1 MKNRIQSICS
11 FILSALLIMTLV
23 SVPASAATEDVR
35 KIWNFE
41 DLELGKRISKDYF
54 DGRFGDMYSYD
65 LTLKDPDGS
74 NNQVY
79 QIDGSGKTLT
89 IDSDGSY
96 ATTDISFR
104 VYLPDTS
111 ALTSALSFDPQCRVF
126 DEDSNTWKELN
137 FGGGLT
143 SFSAINNRINN
154 ADYTPNSWHTIR
166 YVTETAD
173 GKTCMYKYFDKELI
187 AYKEDA
193 HHWQYNK
200 ERYGSMKFLIFPGKS
215 NHQDLRYDDI
225 SLTMLANAP
234 SVSLTMEGGLP
245 EDYSAKDVLMSGGMT
260 AKATVSNSTAATHVR
275 FKDAA
280 GNVLGTV
287 ALDASG
293 QAELAVQP
301 GTITAEAIVTDK
313 ANNTHVIAA
322 SEPQTA
328 EGVASEKKYYFYNSY
343 DATLLP
349 EWNSSNRIY
358 YDYYG
363 NDGVPETRW
372 STLNYYASRP
382 ANNEWACMINKDGMY
397 GNTANVDGNT
407 VSATGFSLP
416 EDKEGHT
423 IAVKMTCLS
432 AQNSVFKPWI
442 GIGFDPKGA
451 EKGGK
456 ASDNSAG
463 WDKFYGMSPTEYKTV
478 GGTTENYEEVMK
490 SAYVVIEQSY
500 KFEDFNVGRNL
511 MMPNWFTVTGNHT
524 WYLRYGGVF
533 VGKSETDTAELTT
546 TNNKSLGSVTKG
558 HWYRITSIYDIK
570 NGVYDVFINGDYKN
584 RDVFTHGR
592 NTESELQNTICMS
605 EIIDWYDRDNADSTM
620 YMDDFSIYMTSFE
633 GNAISDL
640 ANNVVT
646 IQNDGTARD
655 ISIITAAYQDD
666 ACTKLAGVVVDSAKL
681 DAGDL
686 HKTVTLTGAPA
697 GVKTKTFF
705 IENAGGAMKPLR
717 GAYAAQ

>member
-23 SVPASAATEDVR
+23 SVPASAATEDVDLLLD
-35 KIWNFE
+35 FE
-41 DLELGKRISKDYF
+41 KFDVDTLLYKSENKYYLQQITDSTQYSKDAVVA
-54 DGRFGDMYSYD
+54 
-65 LTLKDPDGS
+65 DPAGTG
-74 NNQVY
+74 NKVY
-79 QIDGSGKTLT
+79 YVNGGKIVKLDTEAK
-89 IDSDGSY
+89 Y
-96 ATTDISFR
+96 ATTDLSFR
-104 VYLPDTS
+104 VYLPDTAQTSYLFQVYCNGVDPNTLAAKDPFRMS
-111 ALTSALSFDPQCRVF
+111 ASFTTLEAKNNQIAGKAYEP
-126 DEDSNTWKELN
+126 NTW
-137 FGGGLT
+137 
-143 SFSAINNRINN
+143 
-154 ADYTPNSWHTIR
+154 HTLR
-166 YVTETAD
+166 YVFEND
-173 GKTCMYKYFDKELI
+173 GTNTCVYRYCDGQLI
-187 AYKEDA
+187 AFKENMVYDNSFKYTGMNRMESLYSGL
-193 HHWQYNK
+193 H
-200 ERYGSMKFLIFPGKS
+200 F
-215 NHQDLRYDDI
+215 DDI
-225 SLTMLANAP
+225 SIAMLANAP
-234 SVSLTMEGGLP
+234 SVSLTINGGLAE
-245 EDYSAKDVLMSGGMT
+245 EDYSVKDVLTSELT
-260 AKATVSNSTAATHVR
+260 ATATVSNSTTATHVR

-301 GTITAEAIVTDK
+301 GTITAEAIVT
-313 ANNTHVIAA
+313 AGSSTHVVAA

-328 EGVASEKKYYFYNSY
+328 GGVASEKKYYFYNSY
-343 DATLLP
+343 DATLTP
-349 EWNSSNRIY
+349 EWDSENQIY

-382 ANNEWACMINKDGMY
+382 ANNKWACMINKDGMY

-463 WDKFYGMSPTEYKTV
+463 WDKFYGMSPTEYKTA
-478 GGTTENYEEVMK
+478 GGTAENYEEVMK

-524 WYLRYGGVF
+524 WYHRYGGVF

-605 EIIDWYDRDNADSTM
+605 EIIDWYDRDNADSAM

-633 GNAISDL
+633 GNEISDP
-640 ANNVVT
+640 ANGVVS
-646 IQNDGTARD
+646 IKNDGTARD
-655 ISIITAAYQDD
+655 ISIITAAYSDEECIQ
-666 ACTKLAGVVVDSAKL
+666 LAGVVVDSAKL